1 MQDLLKQI
9 VEMDKKA
16 REITDAAQREKID
29 SEKDIAK
36 SRDEIRNSYLA
47 RARRRIAENEPKERE
62 AAEAEWQKVKKRN
75 VLLSQNLDNLY
86 SENGDKWVSEITARV
101 TGE

>member
-1 MQDLLKQI
+1 LQDLLKQI

-29 SEKDIAK
+29 SEKDVVR
-36 SRDEIRNSYLA
+36 SREDIRKKYLEEA
-47 RARRRIAENEPKERE
+47 RSHIKKNEPQER
-62 AAEAEWQKVKKRN
+62 AIAEAEWLETKKRN
-75 VLLSQNLDNLY
+75 EELSRGLDRLY
-86 SENGDKWVSEITARV
+86 SENGDKWVNEITARV

>member
-29 SEKDIAK
+29 SEKDVVR
-36 SRDEIRNSYLA
+36 SREDIRKKYLEE
-47 RARRRIAENEPKERE
+47 ARRRIAANEPKER
-62 AAEAEWQKVKKRN
+62 AVAEAEWLKAKKRDEM
-75 VLLSQNLDNLY
+75 LSQKLDRLY
-86 SENGDKWVSEITARV
+86 SENGDKWVEEITARV

>member
-29 SEKDIAK
+29 SEKDVVR
-36 SRDEIRNSYLA
+36 SREDIRKKYLEEA
-47 RARRRIAENEPKERE
+47 RSHIKKNEPQER
-62 AAEAEWQKVKKRN
+62 AIAEAEWLETKKRN
-75 VLLSQNLDNLY
+75 EELSRGLDRLY
-86 SENGDKWVSEITARV
+86 SENGDKWVNEITARV